1 MSLQFLLFVFPYM
14 TCVLFE
20 IHYVYVKISIKRKL
34 HISLIKQCLSL
45 HFVYLYHMF
54 VHLYLADIKNR

>member
-1 MSLQFLLFVFPYM
+1 M

-20 IHYVYVKISIKRKL
+20 MHYVYVKISIKRKL

-45 HFVYLYHMF
+45 HLVYLYHMF